1 VDPIDRLARGHYEQV
16 HPEVRAYFRDVNDH
30 LIRVHEQLEGYRDLL
45 TSILQANLAQVTV
58 QQNDDVR
65 RISAIVAI
73 LAVPTMLAGIYGM
86 NFEHMPELGWSF
98 GYPLVLAVMLTLCAL
113 LYRFF
118 RRAGWL

>member
-1 VDPIDRLARGHYEQV
+1 
-16 HPEVRAYFRDVNDH
+16 
-30 LIRVHEQLEGYRDLL
+30 
-45 TSILQANLAQVTV
+45 VTV
-58 QQNDDVR
+58 QQNDDER